1 MKDYT
6 PETIRNVA
14 FIGHGSSGKTILADA
29 MLLTSGATTRIGRIE
44 DGSTTSDYHNDEIER
59 QISINSTLLA
69 MEYRNHKI
77 NIIDTPGYSDFLGD
91 VISSLHV
98 VDTALLVLKSV
109 EGVEVGTELVW
120 NYAAN
125 SKTPVIIA
133 INKMDNE
140 HADFERVL
148 EEARI
153 RLSSDVVVAQFPIN
167 KGPAFNTCL
176 DIVRRKLMVF
186 STDGSGKYEE
196 KEVPTEHAETLEVL
210 HQALLEKV
218 AESSED
224 LLNAFFENG
233 TLTDEQ
239 LATGLKFAIRERKIF
254 PVFCMAAL
262 NNIGVG
268 RVMEF
273 FINYCPDPVTGR
285 TFDAKKLNGDSL
297 TITPN
302 PNADAAAFV
311 FKTISEAHVGEL
323 SLFRVYNGTITP
335 GMDLVNQSNGKN
347 ERLNQIFTM
356 RGRERTDVSKIP
368 VGDIGA
374 VVKLKDTHTNN
385 TLSSKSNPL
394 CIPQIVFPEPVMSA
408 AVKARNKGDEEKI
421 GQGLHTMHEEDP
433 SFQIKIDH
441 DTTETIILGQ
451 GEIHIDVMV
460 KRLKQRFGVDI
471 DLKPPRIPFRETIR
485 KNSDVSY
492 KHKKQTG
499 GAGQY
504 AEVYIKVDPQPRG
517 TGYEFVDAIV
527 GGVISGRFVPAVDK
541 GVQEQMA
548 RGVVAGY
555 KMVDVKIT
563 LYDGSQHT
571 VDSNEMAFKTAAQ
584 MAFKKA
590 IAEADPVLLEPIYIL
605 EVKVPDEFMGDVMGD
620 ISSHRGKIQGM
631 DAEGPFQIIRAKVPL
646 AELYQY
652 ATRLRSMT
660 QGRGLFT
667 RTFSHYE
674 EVPFEV
680 QQKIIEEAKAA
691 REEEA

>member
-1 MKDYT
+1 LKDYT